1 MENKDLTELEKTYEA
16 LAIKMGFIVFKTE
29 GLAQLWAGDEDDGKT
44 KTVMVINWRNT
55 EGIEQ
60 FLKTASAINARVLY
74 LDAVRFSWNEL
85 SNKIDNLYSLSDEE
99 MSKRHKEAEEFRRFD
114 GLTGHLILAFIL
126 NNIWHTFQ
134 KTTDWLPKY
143 LRLLVESEDFEE
155 EEEEEEEVLE
165 EEDLEKYAR
174 KLANNPGF
182 AKLKNKSDQIA
193 LARKVFC
200 KEDEKVL
207 YYLKDVVE
215 RARVIFQTEV
225 K

>member
-1 MENKDLTELEKTYEA
+1 MENKDLTELERTYET

-29 GLAQLWAGDEDDGKT
+29 GLAQLWVEEKEADSKT
-44 KTVMVINWRNT
+44 KNIMVINWRNT

-60 FLKTASAINARVLY
+60 FLKTASAMNASVLY
-74 LDAVRFSWNEL
+74 LDAVRFSWNDL
-85 SNKIDNLYSLSDEE
+85 SNKIDNLCLSDEE
-99 MSKRHKEAEEFRRFD
+99 MSKRHKDAQEFKRFD
-114 GLTGHLILAFIL
+114 SLTGHLILAFNF

-134 KTTDWLPKY
+134 KTTDWLPRY
-143 LRLLVESEDFEE
+143 LRLLVESEDFE

-174 KLANNPGF
+174 KLANDPGF
-182 AKLKNKSDQIA
+182 EKLKNKSDQIA
-193 LARKVFC
+193 LARKVFY

-207 YYLKDVVE
+207 YCLKEIVE

>member
-1 MENKDLTELEKTYEA
+1 MENKDLTELEKTYET

-29 GLAQLWAGDEDDGKT
+29 DLAQLWADDEDNNSKT
-44 KTVMVINWRNT
+44 KNVIVIKWRNA

-60 FLKTASAINARVLY
+60 FLKTASAMNVSVLY
-74 LDAVRFSWNEL
+74 LDAVRFSWNDL

-99 MSKRHKEAEEFRRFD
+99 MSRRHKEAEEFKRLA
-114 GLTGHLILAFIL
+114 GLTGQLILAFYL
-126 NNIWHTFQ
+126 NNIWHIFQ

-143 LRLLVESEDFEE
+143 LRLLVESDDFEE
-155 EEEEEEEVLE
+155 EEGEEEVLE

-182 AKLKNKSDQIA
+182 AKIKNKSDQIA
-193 LARKVFC
+193 LARKVFY
-200 KEDEKVL
+200 KEDEKVF